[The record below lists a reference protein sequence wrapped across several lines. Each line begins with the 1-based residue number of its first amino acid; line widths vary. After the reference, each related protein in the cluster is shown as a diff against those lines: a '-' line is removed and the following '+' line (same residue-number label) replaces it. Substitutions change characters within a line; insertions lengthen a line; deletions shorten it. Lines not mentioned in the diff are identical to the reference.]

1 MAEAISNSTIY
12 IVCFRRLKTYGSLV
26 GMSSMRLSTTSY
38 VVLGMIALRGPST
51 PYDLKRAI
59 GRSVGYFWSFPH
71 AQLYS
76 EPKRLQEAGLL
87 DLEVEHGGRRRKLY
101 TITDSGRAELRA
113 WLAQPVDAHFELRD
127 IGEIKLFFNEL
138 AGLDDVLRLAEDQI
152 RQHEQRIATYEDMKE
167 RFGGV
172 ETVAA
177 RMVTLELGLGM
188 ERAALD
194 FWRGIADQVKRGEF
208 PGRSA

>member
-1 MAEAISNSTIY
+1 
-12 IVCFRRLKTYGSLV
+12 
-26 GMSSMRLSTTSY
+26 MSSVRLSTTSY

-76 EPKRLQEAGLL
+76 EPKRLEEAGLL
-87 DLEVEHGGRRRKLY
+87 ELEEEQHGRRRKLY
-101 TITDSGRAELRA
+101 TITGEGRTALRE
-113 WLAQPVDAHFELRD
+113 WLSEPVNAHFELRD
-127 IGEIKLFFNEL
+127 VAEIKLFFNEL
-138 AGLDDVLRLAEDQI
+138 ATPGDVARLASAQIEQHEHRIAEYESMQERYHDIDDVS
-152 RQHEQRIATYEDMKE
+152 
-167 RFGGV
+167 
-172 ETVAA
+172 A

-194 FWRGIADQVKRGEF
+194 FWRDVAGRVDRGEF
-208 PGRSA
+208 PAPPARTSGKRTRKAT